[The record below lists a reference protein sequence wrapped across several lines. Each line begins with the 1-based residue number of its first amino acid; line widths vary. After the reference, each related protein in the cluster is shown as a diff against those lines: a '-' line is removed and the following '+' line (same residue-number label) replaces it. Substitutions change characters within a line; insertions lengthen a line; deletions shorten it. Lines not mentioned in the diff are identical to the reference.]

1 MSQALISLSRQATIS
16 MSPRLQ
22 HAIRLL
28 QLPAVEFEQELQN
41 ALANNPFLEESDNE
55 GEDAVDDLPLP
66 EGAYPDRD
74 GARAMRGDDEW
85 NALDHIAAPGDLHT
99 HLRAQLDAA
108 PLHPRDRALIE
119 LLIATLDDD
128 GYLRDDVL
136 ANAEAAG
143 LDPAP
148 QPSEIDTALA
158 FVRRL
163 DPVGIGARDLHE
175 CLRLQLGV
183 IDADEDDRA
192 LAQTVLNEC
201 LDLLTRRDFAA
212 IRRRTGADEC
222 AVSRACKL
230 LRRLDPY
237 PGHRYSQPAAEYVV
251 PDVIVVPRGGRLVAV
266 GNPALQLRAR
276 LNRRYI
282 DLFLQQNR
290 ERRSPALSQQLQEA
304 RWMLRN
310 AGQRL
315 VTIERVANEI
325 LRRQPGFFV
334 HGDLALRPMQLRE
347 VAMELNLHESTV
359 SRATSNKYMATPSGM
374 YELKHFFSRE
384 LPTRVGS
391 CSPASVR
398 AVLRELIDSEDAQAP
413 LSDVSLA
420 RMLKQQGIRVA
431 RRTVSKYRGM
441 MKLPPAELRRAG

>member
-1 MSQALISLSRQATIS
+1 MSQALMSLSRQATIS

-41 ALANNPFLEESDNE
+41 ALANNPFLEESEDE
-55 GEDAVDDLPLP
+55 GSVEDLPLP
-66 EGAYPDRD
+66 EAAYPDRD
-74 GARAMRGDDEW
+74 GARVMNGDKDW
-85 NALDHIAAPGDLHT
+85 SLLDHVAAPGDLHT
-99 HLRAQLDAA
+99 HLLAQLDAA

-119 LLIATLDDD
+119 LVIATLDDD

-136 ANAEAAG
+136 ASAQVAG
-143 LDPAP
+143 LEPAA
-148 QPSEIDTALA
+148 QQAEIDTAIA

-163 DPVGIGARDLHE
+163 DPVGVGARDLHE
-175 CLRLQLGV
+175 CLRLQLAA
-183 IDADEDDRA
+183 IDADEDDRE
-192 LAQTVLNEC
+192 LAWTILNDC

-222 AVSRACKL
+222 SVSRACKL

-237 PGHRYSQPAAEYVV
+237 PGHRYSQPVAEYVV

-266 GNPALQLRAR
+266 GNPALQMRAR

-290 ERRSPALSQQLQEA
+290 EQRSPALAQQLQEA

-334 HGDLALRPMQLRE
+334 HGDMALKPMQLRE
-347 VAMELNLHESTV
+347 VALALDLHESTV

-374 YELKHFFSRE
+374 FEMKHFFSRE
-384 LPTRVGS
+384 LPTRVGG

-398 AVLRELIDSEDAQAP
+398 AVLREMIDSEDTSAP

-420 RMLKQQGIRVA
+420 HMLRQQGIRVA

-441 MKLPPAELRRAG
+441 MKVPPAELRRAG